1 MGSSEGAPSGR
12 VGLRT
17 CSANSILKMPKENLY
32 CLILAGGRGTRLW
45 PLSRRSLPKQFLSL
59 NGNESLLLGT
69 LRRAARLV
77 AEENILVVLEEK
89 QRSLIE
95 DNLRYT
101 DFSGKIKIVTE
112 PVGRN
117 TAPAILLG
125 TLGIASEDED
135 AVIMVFPSDHVVGDD
150 ENFRD
155 HVRRAVSLAEDGY
168 IVCFGITPSVPETGY
183 GYIEGGGLLRDGGLR
198 IKRFVEK
205 PSAEVASEYL
215 LSGNFFWNSGMF
227 VFRARTM
234 IEEYAAL
241 CPEVYEPICET
252 SHGEVERDVYAGLP
266 SVPVDRAVMEKTSRG
281 AVIPSSFSWSDI
293 GSWRL
298 FYEFFP
304 KDCEGNVL
312 EGDVILRGTEDS
324 IVKSGSRLVCV
335 SGLRNVAVIETK
347 DAVFISDLDRS
358 NEAGEFAKELRE
370 RGRGEADHPEVV
382 HYPWGSREEIEKG
395 EFSKVIKTTVLPGK
409 SVRTENMPSENL
421 RLLVLEG
428 EALIISE
435 EGKDELGLGQTIL
448 FEDGTN
454 CAVEN
459 KTDDILVILEV
470 FSVID

>member
-1 MGSSEGAPSGR
+1 
-12 VGLRT
+12 
-17 CSANSILKMPKENLY
+17 MPKENLY

-45 PLSRRSLPKQFLSL
+45 PLSRESLPKQFLSI

-69 LRRAARLV
+69 LKRASRLV

-89 QRSLIE
+89 QRPLIE

-150 ENFRD
+150 ENFCD
-155 HVRRAVSLAEDGY
+155 HVRRAVSLAEDDY

-183 GYIEGGGLLRDGGLR
+183 GYIEGGELLRDGGLR

-252 SHGEVERDVYAGLP
+252 SHGEVGRDVYSALP
-266 SVPVDRAVMEKTSRG
+266 SIPVDRAVMEKTSRG
-281 AVIPSSFSWSDI
+281 AVIPSSFPWSDI

-304 KDCEGNVL
+304 KDSEGNVL
-312 EGDVILRGTEDS
+312 EGDVILKGTEDS
-324 IVKSGSRLVCV
+324 IIKSGSRLVCV

-370 RGRGEADHPEVV
+370 RGRDEADRPKVV
-382 HYPWGSREEIEKG
+382 HYSWGSREEIEKG
-395 EFSKVIKTTVLPGK
+395 EFSKVIKTTVFPGK
-409 SVRTENMPSENL
+409 SVRTENTSSQDL

-428 EALIISE
+428 EALIIGD
-435 EGKDELGLGQTIL
+435 EGSDELCPGQTVFL
-448 FEDGTN
+448 ENGAN
-454 CAVEN
+454 CTVEN
-459 KTDDILVILEV
+459 KTEDILVIFEI
-470 FSVID
+470 FSAKS

>member
-1 MGSSEGAPSGR
+1 
-12 VGLRT
+12 
-17 CSANSILKMPKENLY
+17 MPKENLY

-45 PLSRRSLPKQFLSL
+45 PLSRESLPKQFLSI

-69 LRRAARLV
+69 LKRASRLV

-89 QRSLIE
+89 QRPLIE

-125 TLGIASEDED
+125 ALGIASEDED

-150 ENFRD
+150 ENFCD
-155 HVRRAVSLAEDGY
+155 HVRRAVSLAEDDY

-183 GYIEGGGLLRDGGLR
+183 GYIEGGELLRDGGLG

-252 SHGEVERDVYAGLP
+252 SHGEVGRDVYSALP
-266 SVPVDRAVMEKTSRG
+266 SIPVDRAVMEKTSRG
-281 AVIPSSFSWSDI
+281 AVIPSSFPWSDI

-304 KDCEGNVL
+304 KDSEGNVL
-312 EGDVILRGTEDS
+312 EGDVILKGTEDS

-370 RGRGEADHPEVV
+370 RGRDEADRPKVV
-382 HYPWGSREEIEKG
+382 HYSWGSREEIEKG
-395 EFSKVIKTTVLPGK
+395 EFSKVIKTTVFPGK
-409 SVRTENMPSENL
+409 SVRTKSNSSQGL

-428 EALIISE
+428 EALIIGD
-435 EGKDELGLGQTIL
+435 EGSDELCPGQTVFL
-448 FEDGTN
+448 ENGAN
-454 CAVEN
+454 CTVEN
-459 KTDDILVILEV
+459 KTEDVLVIFEI
-470 FSVID
+470 FSAKS

>member
-1 MGSSEGAPSGR
+1 
-12 VGLRT
+12 
-17 CSANSILKMPKENLY
+17 MPKENLY

-45 PLSRRSLPKQFLSL
+45 PLSRESLPKQFLSI

-69 LRRAARLV
+69 LKRASRLV

-89 QRSLIE
+89 QRPLIE

-150 ENFRD
+150 ENFCD
-155 HVRRAVSLAEDGY
+155 HVRRAVSLAEDDY

-183 GYIEGGGLLRDGGLR
+183 GYIEGGELLRDGGLR

-252 SHGEVERDVYAGLP
+252 SHGEVGRDVYSALP
-266 SVPVDRAVMEKTSRG
+266 SIPVDRAVMEKTSRG
-281 AVIPSSFSWSDI
+281 AVIPSSFPWSDI

-304 KDCEGNVL
+304 KDSEGNVL
-312 EGDVILRGTEDS
+312 EGDVILKGTEDS
-324 IVKSGSRLVCV
+324 IVKSSSRLVCV

-370 RGRGEADHPEVV
+370 RGRDEADRPKVV
-382 HYPWGSREEIEKG
+382 HYSWGSREEIEKG
-395 EFSKVIKTTVLPGK
+395 EFSKVIKTTVFPGQ
-409 SVRTENMPSENL
+409 SVRTKSNSSQGL

-428 EALIISE
+428 EALIIGD
-435 EGKDELGLGQTIL
+435 EGSDELCPGQTVFL
-448 FEDGTN
+448 ENGAN
-454 CAVEN
+454 CTVEN
-459 KTDDILVILEV
+459 KTEDVLVIFEI
-470 FSVID
+470 FSAKS

>member
-1 MGSSEGAPSGR
+1 
-12 VGLRT
+12 
-17 CSANSILKMPKENLY
+17 MPKENLY

-45 PLSRRSLPKQFLSL
+45 PLSRESLPKQFLSI

-69 LRRAARLV
+69 LKRASRLV

-89 QRSLIE
+89 QRPLIE

-150 ENFRD
+150 ENFCD
-155 HVRRAVSLAEDGY
+155 HVRRAVSLAEDDY

-183 GYIEGGGLLRDGGLR
+183 GYIEGGELLRDGGLR

-252 SHGEVERDVYAGLP
+252 SHGEVGRDVYSALP
-266 SVPVDRAVMEKTSRG
+266 SIPVDRAVMEKTSRG
-281 AVIPSSFSWSDI
+281 AVIPSSFPWSDI

-304 KDCEGNVL
+304 KDSEGNVL
-312 EGDVILRGTEDS
+312 EGDVILKGTEDS
-324 IVKSGSRLVCV
+324 IVKSSSRLVCV

-370 RGRGEADHPEVV
+370 RGRDEADRPKVV
-382 HYPWGSREEIEKG
+382 HYSWGSREEIEKG
-395 EFSKVIKTTVLPGK
+395 EFSKVIKTTVFPGQ
-409 SVRTENMPSENL
+409 SVRTESNSSQDL
-421 RLLVLEG
+421 RLLALEG
-428 EALIISE
+428 EALIIGD
-435 EGKDELGLGQTIL
+435 EGSDELCPGQTVFL
-448 FEDGTN
+448 EDGAN
-454 CAVEN
+454 CTVEN
-459 KTDDILVILEV
+459 KADGILLILEIL
-470 FSVID
+470 SVKD

>member
-1 MGSSEGAPSGR
+1 
-12 VGLRT
+12 
-17 CSANSILKMPKENLY
+17 MPKENLY

-45 PLSRRSLPKQFLSL
+45 PLSRESLPKQFLSI

-69 LRRAARLV
+69 LKRASRLV

-89 QRSLIE
+89 QRPLIE

-150 ENFRD
+150 ENFCD
-155 HVRRAVSLAEDGY
+155 HVRRAVSLAEDDY

-183 GYIEGGGLLRDGGLR
+183 GYIEGGELLRDGGLR

-252 SHGEVERDVYAGLP
+252 SHGEVGRDVYSALP
-266 SVPVDRAVMEKTSRG
+266 SIPVDRAVMEKTSRG
-281 AVIPSSFSWSDI
+281 AVIPSSFPWSDI

-304 KDCEGNVL
+304 KDSEGNVL
-312 EGDVILRGTEDS
+312 EGDVILKGTEDS

-370 RGRGEADHPEVV
+370 RGRDEADRPKVV
-382 HYPWGSREEIEKG
+382 HYSWGSREEIEKG
-395 EFSKVIKTTVLPGK
+395 EFSKVIKTTVFPGK
-409 SVRTENMPSENL
+409 SVRTESNPSQDL

-435 EGKDELGLGQTIL
+435 KGKDELGLGQTIF
-448 FEDGTN
+448 FENEAN

-459 KTDDILVILEV
+459 KTDDILIILEV
-470 FSVID
+470 FSVMD

>member
-1 MGSSEGAPSGR
+1 
-12 VGLRT
+12 
-17 CSANSILKMPKENLY
+17 MPKQNLY

-45 PLSRRSLPKQFLSL
+45 PLSRESLPKQFLSV

-77 AEENILVVLEEK
+77 AEENISVVLEEK
-89 QRSLIE
+89 QRPLIE
-95 DNLRYT
+95 ENLHST
-101 DFSGKIKIVTE
+101 DFPGKIKIVTE
-112 PVGRN
+112 PAGRN

-135 AVIMVFPSDHVVGDD
+135 AVIMVFPSDHVVGDGGS
-150 ENFRD
+150 FRD

-168 IVCFGITPSVPETGY
+168 IVSFGIAPSAPETGY
-183 GYIEGGGLLRDGGLR
+183 GYIEGGEPLRGGGLR

-234 IEEYAAL
+234 IDEYAAL
-241 CPEVYEPICET
+241 CPEVYEPVREAF
-252 SHGEVERDVYAGLP
+252 HGEIGMDIYAGIP

-281 AVIPSSFSWSDI
+281 AVIPSSFRWSDV

-304 KDCEGNVL
+304 KDSEGNVV
-312 EGDVILRGTEDS
+312 EGDVILEGTENS

-335 SGLRNVAVIETK
+335 SGLRSVAVIETR
-347 DAVFISDLDRS
+347 DAVFVSDLDHS
-358 NEAGEFAKELRE
+358 NQAGEFAKELRE
-370 RGRGEADHPEVV
+370 RKRDEADRPKLVRYH
-382 HYPWGSREEIEKG
+382 WGSREEIEKG
-395 EFSKVIKTTVLPGK
+395 EFSKVMKTTVLPGR
-409 SVRTENMPSENL
+409 SASTENTSSQDV

-428 EALIISE
+428 EALVT
-435 EGKDELGLGQTIL
+435 GDKGNYELHQGQVVFLENGENCTIQ
-448 FEDGTN
+448 
-454 CAVEN
+454 N
-459 KTDDILVILEV
+459 KTTDVLLILEI
-470 FSVID
+470 FSVKD

>member
-1 MGSSEGAPSGR
+1 
-12 VGLRT
+12 
-17 CSANSILKMPKENLY
+17 MPKENLY

-45 PLSRRSLPKQFLSL
+45 PLSRESLPKQFLSI

-69 LRRAARLV
+69 LKRASRLV

-89 QRSLIE
+89 QRPLIE

-101 DFSGKIKIVTE
+101 NFSGKIKIVTE
-112 PVGRN
+112 PMGRN

-150 ENFRD
+150 ENFCD
-155 HVRRAVSLAEDGY
+155 HVRRAVSLAEDDY
-168 IVCFGITPSVPETGY
+168 IVCFGITPLVPETGY
-183 GYIEGGGLLRDGGLR
+183 GYIEGGELLRDGGLR

-252 SHGEVERDVYAGLP
+252 SHGEVGRDVYSALP
-266 SVPVDRAVMEKTSRG
+266 SIPVDRAVMEKTSRG
-281 AVIPSSFSWSDI
+281 AVIPSSFPWSDI

-304 KDCEGNVL
+304 KDSEGNVL
-312 EGDVILRGTEDS
+312 EGDVILKGTEDS
-324 IVKSGSRLVCV
+324 IVKSSSRLVCV

-370 RGRGEADHPEVV
+370 RGRDEADRPKVV
-382 HYPWGSREEIEKG
+382 HYSWGSREEIEKG
-395 EFSKVIKTTVLPGK
+395 EFSKVIKTTVFPGK
-409 SVRTENMPSENL
+409 SVRTESKPSQDL

-435 EGKDELGLGQTIL
+435 EGKDELGLGQTIF
-448 FEDGTN
+448 FENGAN

-459 KTDDILVILEV
+459 KTDDILIILEV
-470 FSVID
+470 FSVMD

>member
-1 MGSSEGAPSGR
+1 
-12 VGLRT
+12 
-17 CSANSILKMPKENLY
+17 MPKENLY

-45 PLSRRSLPKQFLSL
+45 PLSRESLPKQFLTI

-69 LRRAARLV
+69 LKRASRLV

-89 QRSLIE
+89 QRPLIE

-150 ENFRD
+150 ENFCD
-155 HVRRAVSLAEDGY
+155 HVRRAVSLAEDDY

-183 GYIEGGGLLRDGGLR
+183 GYIEGGEMLRDGGLR

-252 SHGEVERDVYAGLP
+252 SHGEVGKDVYSALP
-266 SVPVDRAVMEKTSRG
+266 LIPVDRAVMEKTSRG
-281 AVIPSSFSWSDI
+281 AVIPSSFPWSDM

-304 KDCEGNVL
+304 KDSEGNVL
-312 EGDVILRGTEDS
+312 EGDVILKGTEDS

-370 RGRGEADHPEVV
+370 RGRNEADRPKVV
-382 HYPWGSREEIEKG
+382 HYSWGSREEIEKG
-395 EFSKVIKTTVLPGK
+395 KFSRVIKTTVFPGK

-421 RLLVLEG
+421 QLLVLEG

-435 EGKDELGLGQTIL
+435 EGKDEIGLGQTIF
-448 FEDGTN
+448 FENGAN

-459 KTDDILVILEV
+459 KTDDILIILEV
-470 FSVID
+470 FSVMD

>member
-1 MGSSEGAPSGR
+1 
-12 VGLRT
+12 
-17 CSANSILKMPKENLY
+17 MPKENLY

-45 PLSRRSLPKQFLSL
+45 PLSRESLPKQFLSI

-69 LRRAARLV
+69 LKRASRIV

-89 QRSLIE
+89 QRPLIE

-150 ENFRD
+150 ENFCD
-155 HVRRAVSLAEDGY
+155 HVRRAVSLAEDDY

-183 GYIEGGGLLRDGGLR
+183 GYIEGGELLRDGGLR

-252 SHGEVERDVYAGLP
+252 SHGEVGRDVYSALP
-266 SVPVDRAVMEKTSRG
+266 SIPVDRAVMEKTSRG
-281 AVIPSSFSWSDI
+281 AVIPSSFPWSDI

-304 KDCEGNVL
+304 KDSEGNVL
-312 EGDVILRGTEDS
+312 EGDVILKGTEDS

-370 RGRGEADHPEVV
+370 RGRDEADRPKVV
-382 HYPWGSREEIEKG
+382 HYSWGSREEIEKG
-395 EFSKVIKTTVLPGK
+395 EFSKVIKTTVFPGK
-409 SVRTENMPSENL
+409 SVRTESNPSQDL

-428 EALIISE
+428 EALIIGD
-435 EGKDELGLGQTIL
+435 EGSDELCPGQTVFL
-448 FEDGTN
+448 EDGEN
-454 CAVEN
+454 CTVEN
-459 KTDDILVILEV
+459 KADGILLILEIL
-470 FSVID
+470 SVKD

>member
-1 MGSSEGAPSGR
+1 
-12 VGLRT
+12 
-17 CSANSILKMPKENLY
+17 MPKENLY

-45 PLSRRSLPKQFLSL
+45 PLSRESLPKQFLSI

-69 LRRAARLV
+69 LKRASRLV

-89 QRSLIE
+89 QRPLIE

-101 DFSGKIKIVTE
+101 DFSGKIRIVTE

-150 ENFRD
+150 ENFCD
-155 HVRRAVSLAEDGY
+155 HVRRAVSLAEDDY

-183 GYIEGGGLLRDGGLR
+183 GYIEGGELLRDGGLG

-252 SHGEVERDVYAGLP
+252 SHGEVGRDVYSALP
-266 SVPVDRAVMEKTSRG
+266 SIPVDRAVMEKTSRG
-281 AVIPSSFSWSDI
+281 AVIPSSFPWSDI

-304 KDCEGNVL
+304 KDSEGNVL
-312 EGDVILRGTEDS
+312 EGDVILKGTEDS
-324 IVKSGSRLVCV
+324 IVKSSSRLVCV

-370 RGRGEADHPEVV
+370 RGRDEADRPKVV
-382 HYPWGSREEIEKG
+382 HYSWGSREEIEKG
-395 EFSKVIKTTVLPGK
+395 EFSKVIKTIVFPGK
-409 SVRTENMPSENL
+409 SVRTESNPSQDL
-421 RLLVLEG
+421 RLLILEG
-428 EALIISE
+428 EALIIGD
-435 EGKDELGLGQTIL
+435 EGSDELCPRQTVFL
-448 FEDGTN
+448 ENGAN
-454 CAVEN
+454 CTVEN
-459 KTDDILVILEV
+459 KTEDVLVIFEI
-470 FSVID
+470 FSAKS

>member
-1 MGSSEGAPSGR
+1 
-12 VGLRT
+12 
-17 CSANSILKMPKENLY
+17 MPKENLY

-45 PLSRRSLPKQFLSL
+45 PLSRESLSKQFLSI

-69 LRRAARLV
+69 LKRASRIV

-89 QRSLIE
+89 QRPLIE

-135 AVIMVFPSDHVVGDD
+135 AVIMVFPSDHVVGED
-150 ENFRD
+150 ENFCD
-155 HVRRAVSLAEDGY
+155 HVRKAVSLAEDDY

-183 GYIEGGGLLRDGGLR
+183 GYIEGGELLRDGGLR

-241 CPEVYEPICET
+241 CPEVYEPICEI
-252 SHGEVERDVYAGLP
+252 SHGEVGRDVYSALP
-266 SVPVDRAVMEKTSRG
+266 SIPVDRAVMEKTSRG
-281 AVIPSSFSWSDI
+281 AVIPSSFPWSDI

-304 KDCEGNVL
+304 KDSEGNVL
-312 EGDVILRGTEDS
+312 EGDVILKGTEDS

-370 RGRGEADHPEVV
+370 RGRDEADRPKVV
-382 HYPWGSREEIEKG
+382 HYSWGSREEIEKG
-395 EFSKVIKTTVLPGK
+395 EFSKVIKTTVFPGK
-409 SVRTENMPSENL
+409 SVRTENTSSQDL

-428 EALIISE
+428 EALIIGD
-435 EGKDELGLGQTIL
+435 EGSDELCPGQTVFL
-448 FEDGTN
+448 ENGAN
-454 CAVEN
+454 CTVEN
-459 KTDDILVILEV
+459 KADGILLILEIL
-470 FSVID
+470 SVKD